1 MGCAQSTT
9 SSVSSSPQEVA
20 ASRAI
25 DDDLS
30 RARKE
35 DARVTKCLL
44 LGPGESGKS
53 TILKQLRLCYGS
65 PWTER
70 ERAPY
75 REIVFANTL
84 QSAQAVL
91 AAFPLLSITVP
102 PHLDEAT
109 QSIEHLDLDDAID
122 PLTNGLREEVAEAL
136 SAFVKDESVSE
147 VVAQSGRLQLNDSA
161 DYFFTAI
168 SRICEPSYLPSV
180 QDVLRSRV
188 RSTGIVEDRFDVGA
202 GKRLLVVDVGG
213 QRSER
218 KKWIHCFEN
227 VDVLIEYDQMLYED
241 ERVNRLDES
250 MQLWET
256 ISQSRWFSKSA
267 FVLFLNKRDRLAEKI
282 LSGHSPLSSFL
293 PSFTGPDGDLSAAEA
308 FLAQLFKD
316 LYRPSPERPLYTHL
330 TCATDTSSTRVVL
343 GVVLQ
348 SVLTRA
354 LADIGML

>member
-9 SSVSSSPQEVA
+9 SSVSSSPQEAA

-30 RARKE
+30 RAKTE
-35 DARVTKCLL
+35 QSKVTKCLL

-65 PWTER
+65 PWSDR

-91 AAFPLLSITVP
+91 AAFPFLSITVP
-102 PHLDEAT
+102 AHLEET
-109 QSIEHLDLDDAID
+109 TKYLEHLEVDDAID

-136 SAFVKDESVSE
+136 SAFVKDESVSR
-147 VVAQSGRLQLNDSA
+147 VVAQSGRLHLNDSA
-161 DYFFTAI
+161 DYFFTSIA
-168 SRICEPSYLPSV
+168 RICEPSYLPSV

-188 RSTGIVEDRFDVGA
+188 RSTGIVEDKFDVGA

-227 VDVLIEYDQMLYED
+227 VDVLMFVIAISEYDQLLYED

-256 ISQSRWFSKSA
+256 IAQSRWFCKSA
-267 FVLFLNKRDRLAEKI
+267 FVLFLNKRDRLAEKV

-293 PSFTGPDGDLSAAEA
+293 PSFTGPDGDVSAAEA
-308 FLAQLFKD
+308 FLSQLFKD
-316 LYRPSPERPLYTHL
+316 LYRPSPARPLYTHL
-330 TCATDTSSTRVVL
+330 TCACDQSSTRVVL
-343 GVVLQ
+343 GAVLQ
-348 SVLTRA
+348 SV
-354 LADIGML
+354 